1 MDWKLLVGGAVLA
14 VLGGFIVFRFRKSN
28 FNRELGAGCLMSTGA
43 IMLMT
48 GVIAAGLSFML
59 RGS

>member
-1 MDWKLLVGGAVLA
+1 MDWKLLVGGAVLT

-28 FNRELGAGCLMSTGA
+28 FNRELGARCLMSTGA